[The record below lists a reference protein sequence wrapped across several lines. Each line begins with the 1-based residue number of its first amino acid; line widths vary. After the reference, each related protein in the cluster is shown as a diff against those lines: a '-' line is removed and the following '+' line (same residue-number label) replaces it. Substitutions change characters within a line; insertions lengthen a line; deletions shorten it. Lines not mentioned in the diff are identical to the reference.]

1 MNRNLRARDIM
12 SEGVQCIREDQSLVE
27 ASRMMRDLNVGCLPI
42 CGADERLQGLITD
55 RDIVIKCCAEGM
67 DPSRMRAGELS
78 GTLHWIDAEANAQEA
93 VDTMEIHQIKRLP
106 VIDVAERPPPRRHDH
121 RGQPGE
127 EPLRRGHRRIRRSRL
142 RRQLTGQ
149 EHGPWAPSP

>member
-55 RDIVIKCCAEGM
+55 GDIVIKCCAEGM

-106 VIDVAERPPPRRHDH
+106 VIDVA
-121 RGQPGE
+121 G
-127 EPLRRGHRRIRRSRL
+127 GHRLVGMITEANLAKNLSDEDIAEFAVRVY
-142 RRQLTGQ
+142 
-149 EHGPWAPSP
+149 AAN